1 MIVGNGLIAKA
12 FYENYA
18 NNDDV
23 LIFASGVSNSSN
35 TDPKEFLREKTLLES
50 HLAEEKKIVYFSTC
64 SIEDPSLEKSPYIL
78 HKLQMEELVKG
89 VNDYLIF
96 RLPQLA
102 GKTDN
107 PNTLLNFLYRKINN
121 QEFFEIYAKASRNI
135 VDIDD
140 IKSIASY
147 IINGNQT
154 KNNIENLAQPIY
166 INVTEL
172 VNLFENILSKKALYK
187 VEDNGSV
194 YHVKNTLMLEVANK
208 LNINFNSDYMKKIL
222 MKYYQVDKVGV

>member
-1 MIVGNGLIAKA
+1 MIIGNGLIAKA
-12 FYENYA
+12 FHENYA

-35 TDPKEFLREKTLLES
+35 TDPKEFIREKTLLES
-50 HLAEEKKIVYFSTC
+50 ILLEQKKIVYFSTC
-64 SIEDPSLEKSPYIL
+64 SIEDPSLENSLYIL
-78 HKLQMEELVKG
+78 HKLQMEHLVKG

-102 GKTDN
+102 GKTHN
-107 PNTLLNFLYRKINN
+107 QNTLLNFLYRKIIN

-147 IINGNQT
+147 IIDANQT

-166 INVTEL
+166 INVIEL
-172 VNLFENILSKKALYK
+172 VNLFENILGKKALYK
-187 VEDNGSV
+187 RADKGSV
-194 YHVKNTLMLEVANK
+194 YKVKNTLMLEVANK
-208 LNINFNSDYMKKIL
+208 LNINFNSDYLRKTL
-222 MKYYQVDKVGV
+222 MKYYSVDKRAV

>member
-50 HLAEEKKIVYFSTC
+50 HLAEQKKIVYFSTC
-64 SIEDPSLEKSPYIL
+64 SIEDPSLENSPYIL
-78 HKLQMEELVKG
+78 HKLKMEELVKG
-89 VNDYLIF
+89 VDGYLIF

-107 PNTLLNFLYRKINN
+107 PNTLLNFLYRKIKN
-121 QEFFEIYAKASRNI
+121 QEFFEIYSKATRNI
-135 VDIDD
+135 IDIDD
-140 IKSIASY
+140 AQKIMNY
-147 IINGNQT
+147 IIGKAVA
-154 KNNIENLAQPIY
+154 KNDVKNVASPIYSSIQDLVGIFEDILGVKARCNKIQEGSSYTISPSYGLEIANYLNIE
-166 INVTEL
+166 
-172 VNLFENILSKKALYK
+172 F
-187 VEDNGSV
+187 GST
-194 YHVKNTLMLEVANK
+194 YVKNTLK
-208 LNINFNSDYMKKIL
+208 
-222 MKYYQVDKVGV
+222 KYYGTK

>member
-12 FYENYA
+12 FHENYA

-50 HLAEEKKIVYFSTC
+50 HLAEQKKIVYFSTC
-64 SIEDPSLEKSPYIL
+64 SSEDPSLGNNPYIL

-89 VNDYLIF
+89 VDDYLIF

-107 PNTLLNFLYRKINN
+107 PNTLLNFLYRKIKS
-121 QEFFEIYAKASRNI
+121 QERFDLYTRASKNI
-135 VDIDD
+135 IDIDD
-140 IKSIASY
+140 VVKIATY
-147 IINGNQT
+147 VVDKNLKKNQIINIAFLKNCSVSQLVKYFEDIIGLKAIYNLVD
-154 KNNIENLAQPIY
+154 KGEIYYIENDLANNISKELKIIFDDKY
-166 INVTEL
+166 I
-172 VNLFENILSKKALYK
+172 ENILKKYFK
-187 VEDNGSV
+187 
-194 YHVKNTLMLEVANK
+194 T
-208 LNINFNSDYMKKIL
+208 
-222 MKYYQVDKVGV
+222 